1 MQCRYSLSLV
11 AFVYVARD
19 ESILIRVFC
28 RSEQIVSEIILLANF
43 VATAVMAGVIWFVQ
57 WVHYPLLASVPVD
70 RAIET
75 AVDHQRRTGQVLA
88 LPMAVEGVTTLWLL
102 VSRPDAVSLI
112 LPWAS
117 AVLLAVVLGSTVFVS
132 VPLHAKMATNPTADV
147 GQRLVVTNWPRT
159 IAWTARTVVCAAM
172 LLQVVRA

>member
-1 MQCRYSLSLV
+1 MQCRYSPSLV
-11 AFVYVARD
+11 AFVYVTRD
-19 ESILIRVFC
+19 KSILIRVFC

-43 VATAVMAGVIWFVQ
+43 VATAVMMGVIWFVQ
-57 WVHYPLLASVPVD
+57 WVHYPLLATVPVD
-70 RAIET
+70 G
-75 AVDHQRRTGQVLA
+75 AVKVAEQHQRRTGQVLA

-102 VSRPDAVSLI
+102 ASRPDAVSLI
-112 LPWAS
+112 LPWLA
-117 AVLLAVVLGSTVFVS
+117 AVLLAVALGSTVFVS

-159 IAWTARTVVCAAM
+159 IAWTARTVVCAVM